1 VKRIFLET
9 SQPRGLDTIVAFRA
23 SGKDCACSRCV
34 DVAGFAHCPSSLVSK
49 YMRFT
54 LATGGDV
61 CEALR
66 PEVIDTVVARV
77 SVGE

>member
-1 VKRIFLET
+1 
-9 SQPRGLDTIVAFRA
+9 
-23 SGKDCACSRCV
+23 
-34 DVAGFAHCPSSLVSK
+34 
-49 YMRFT
+49 MRFT